1 MSASAVLLFPSS
13 IALVTKLLK
22 IYKQAVTCLCWWLY
36 CVFLLPFF
44 FFYSFLKAAGIHE
57 IIWYC

>member
-1 MSASAVLLFPSS
+1 MSALAVLLFPSS

-44 FFYSFLKAAGIHE
+44 FFTPSSKQLGSLK
-57 IIWYC
+57 